1 MWMRKNMITVRPAVS
16 DDFGLLLNI
25 WRGAVEATHSFLSP
39 DDIDWYEPYVAEY
52 IGAATDL
59 RVAARQADRARS
71 SAPSGPL
78 GFIAY
83 EAGAIQMLFVAP
95 EVHGTGVGTAL
106 LKAVRDTAR
115 DSGVAELA
123 VDVNE
128 ANESGCR
135 FYAARGFQ
143 VTGRSPLDGQGR
155 TFPLLHLRLAL
166 DRG

>member
-1 MWMRKNMITVRPAVS
+1 MGKNMVTVRPAVS
-16 DDFGLLLNI
+16 NDFDVLLNI
-25 WRGAVEATHSFLSP
+25 WRGGVEATHSFLSP
-39 DDIDWYEPYVAEY
+39 EDIDWYEPYVADY
-52 IGAATDL
+52 LGAATDL
-59 RVAARQADRARS
+59 RVAEARQTDRAMS
-71 SAPSGPL
+71 SAMPVPL
-78 GFIAY
+78 GFIAH
-83 EAGAIQMLFVAP
+83 EAGVIQMLFVAP

-115 DSGVAELA
+115 DDGLAELT

-155 TFPLLHLRLAL
+155 PFPLLHLRLAL
-166 DRG
+166 VRS